1 MKKLIITP
9 KLKSFFEDN
18 QTGLLEGSIKIITD
32 PSGNEYLD
40 ILSREKV
47 SILTASSGKDILN
60 IHSTEN
66 ADLIIAELD
75 MPEMNGAEVCEAI
88 RNDDS
93 NRKRKVSFVIV
104 CDNDESAI
112 NRCRDSKAN
121 TYITRPIKVQELSK
135 DIKKFLNIS
144 ERKSTRIIF
153 QVFVKGEFMD
163 RFFFGRSENISNSG
177 ILLSTDEAIEKG
189 HNITCTFIIGEDL
202 ISVDGEV
209 ARIIE
214 DAPDRYSYG
223 IQFINIDPFS
233 KSKIDEL
240 VGQK

>member
-18 QTGLLEGSIKIITD
+18 QTGLLEESIKIITD

-66 ADLIIAELD
+66 TDLIIADLD

-93 NRKRKVSFVIV
+93 TRKRKVSFVIV

-121 TYITRPIKVQELSK
+121 TYITRPIKVPELSK

-153 QVFVKGEFMD
+153 QVFVKGKIMD

-177 ILLSTDEAIEKG
+177 ILFSTDEAIDIGCK
-189 HNITCTFIIGEDL
+189 ITCTFIIGEDL
-202 ISVDGEV
+202 ITVDGEIV
-209 ARIIE
+209 RNIE
-214 DAPDRYSYG
+214 DSPGRYSYG
-223 IQFINIDPFS
+223 IQFININPFS
-233 KSKIDEL
+233 KATIDKL
-240 VGQK
+240 IAQK